1 MATRAERIK
10 AVVQAVGADI
20 KALKIADGDLSAL
33 TTTNKANLVEAI
45 NEVMVLASAP
55 APDGGV
61 QIDDTAVS
69 GRTDVTYSA
78 NKILA
83 SIEAAKLAVKNEL
96 TDGAGAAL
104 DTLKELADA
113 LDNNPNFAAEIATAL
128 GKRVRVDAAQVFT
141 ALEKKQGCDNL
152 GIGDPDYNF
161 LTDYTAAKG
170 I

>member
-1 MATRAERIK
+1 MATRSERITLL
-10 AVVQAVGADI
+10 AQAIGADI

-33 TTTNKANLVEAI
+33 PTTNKTNLVSAI
-45 NEVMVLASAP
+45 AEIYALATAP

-69 GRTDVTYSA
+69 GRVDVTYSA

-96 TDGAGAAL
+96 VDGAGTAL
-104 DTLKELADA
+104 DTLKELAAA
-113 LDNNPNFAAEIATAL
+113 LGDNPNFAAEIATAL

-141 ALEKKQGCDNL
+141 ALEKKQGSDNL
-152 GIGDPDYNF
+152 GLGDPDYNF
-161 LTDYTAAKG
+161 VTDYTAAKA
-170 I
+170 

>member
-10 AVVQAVGADI
+10 AVIQAVGGDV
-20 KALKIADGDLSAL
+20 KALKIAIGDLSAL

-45 NEVMVLASAP
+45 NEIMALASAP

-69 GRTDVTYSA
+69 GRTDVTYSVD
-78 NKILA
+78 KILA

-128 GKRVRVDAAQVFT
+128 GKRLRVDAAQVFSV
-141 ALEKKQGCDNL
+141 AEKKQGAENL
-152 GIGDPDYNF
+152 GLGDPDYDF
-161 LTDYTAAKG
+161 VADYTAAKA
-170 I
+170 

>member
-55 APDGGV
+55 APASGV
-61 QIDDTAVS
+61 QIDDAAVS
-69 GRTDVTYSA
+69 GRTDVTYSV

-83 SIEAAKLAVKNEL
+83 SIESAKLALKNEL
-96 TDGAGAAL
+96 TNGAGAAL

-113 LDNNPNFAAEIATAL
+113 LGNDPSFAATMATAL

-141 ALEKKQGCDNL
+141 ALEKKQGAENL
-152 GIGDPDYNF
+152 GLGDPDYNF
-161 LTDYTAAKG
+161 VADYTAAKA
-170 I
+170 